1 MGLLCGI
8 INGIDDFQHLIK
20 QQELEGV
27 EGVDQIRLEQNKIK
41 VYFVSSLTLS
51 TNSRVSSVHVI
62 ESEKQNMKLY

>member
-1 MGLLCGI
+1 MGLFCGI

-27 EGVDQIRLEQNKIK
+27 EGVDQIRLDQLLD
-41 VYFVSSLTLS
+41 S
-51 TNSRVSSVHVI
+51 SRVSSVHVI